1 MIEAPGSTYMPADE
15 KSCWQSSLNAFEAVV
30 VIAVCSTISA
40 TDGPISPV
48 GRGAALPTSVAAA
61 SRWTPPTRMR
71 KRTIVGRA
79 EVKAGAGNPSGVG
92 FLSGCKGGGQGRH

>member
-48 GRGAALPTSVAAA
+48 GLGAALPTSVAAGVALDA
-61 SRWTPPTRMR
+61 SDENAAADNSR
-71 KRTIVGRA
+71 
-79 EVKAGAGNPSGVG
+79 
-92 FLSGCKGGGQGRH
+92 QGRS